1 MIGRRLLLLGGA
13 AALTGCTV
21 GENVRWLP
29 WSPPE
34 PLPVTVPQDLTQ
46 RFARTD
52 ALARQLLG
60 QAAEWDLSGRRIATL
75 RWFRKA
81 ITEHLQVVTSDDPAR
96 RQHATTAPPSTPR
109 PTQRTAAA
117 TQAALTREL
126 DALRAIHRTSAREA
140 AGPAALLWASLAAF
154 SAAMALALP
163 AGVGTLADDGTGR
176 TPDLTATDAH
186 RVLLLA
192 AQAVYGYE
200 MALAA
205 PALGDADR
213 IALRSRLQQWQ
224 ALRPT
229 ILIASPTTE
238 LTAPSVAYDLR
249 PARDGAA
256 ARLIA
261 VEIET
266 AALPLLGAWLA
277 GTSSVA
283 ERRIGIDALA
293 DSNSALVR
301 FGGAALR
308 WPGWPG

>member
-13 AALTGCTV
+13 AVLTGCTV
-21 GENVRWLP
+21 GENIRWLP
-29 WSPPE
+29 WSPPD
-34 PLPVTVPQDLTQ
+34 PLPVTVPPGLTQ
-46 RFARTD
+46 RLARTD
-52 ALARQLLG
+52 ALARQLLSN
-60 QAAEWDLSGRRIATL
+60 AAEWDLSGRRIATL

-81 ITEHLQVVTSDDPAR
+81 TTEHLQVVASDDPAR
-96 RQHATTAPPSTPR
+96 RQHATTAPPSTPS

-117 TQAALTREL
+117 TQAALTGEL
-126 DALRAIHRTSAREA
+126 NALRALHRTSAQQA
-140 AGPAALLWASLAAF
+140 AGPAALLWASLSAF
-154 SAAMALALP
+154 SGTMARALP
-163 AGVGTLADDGTGR
+163 GGVGTLADDGTGR

-186 RVLLLA
+186 QVLLLA

-205 PALGDADR
+205 PTLGEADR
-213 IALRSRLQQWQ
+213 IALQSRLQQWR

-229 ILIASPTTE
+229 ILIAAPTTE

-249 PARDGAA
+249 PARNGAA

-277 GTSSVA
+277 GTSSAA
-283 ERRIGIDALA
+283 ERPIGIDALL